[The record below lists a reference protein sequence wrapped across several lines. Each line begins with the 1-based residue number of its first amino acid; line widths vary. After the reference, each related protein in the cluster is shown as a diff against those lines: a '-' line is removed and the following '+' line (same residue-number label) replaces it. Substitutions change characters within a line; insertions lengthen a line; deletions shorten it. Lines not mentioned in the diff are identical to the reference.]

1 VRVSVMV
8 PARELVLALE
18 LVPAWV
24 LALVMVPVLAL
35 ELVPEPAPV
44 LAQHRQWPVSQRSVT
59 APACLAIF
67 FCSLPYLLSDITIP
81 W

>member
-1 VRVSVMV
+1 VLVLVRVSVMV
-8 PARELVLALE
+8 PARE

-24 LALVMVPVLAL
+24 LALVMVPVLAR

-44 LAQHRQWPVSQRSVT
+44 LAQHRQWPVSQRSIT

-81 W
+81 